1 MYKFS
6 LLFLSLILLNL
17 ELFSQCVP
25 DENFVPIGTN
35 YGLSPDSLAT
45 GYINQEYNQDLTFFL
60 PTDTLVDVEGFGE
73 TLIIFE
79 DYHISSI
86 SLPIG
91 LSWTCNN
98 AAQQCHYDP
107 TVTQYGC
114 VSLYGIP
121 LQFGE
126 FDVEVTVIA
135 THELSWVVGPEEI
148 TFTLPL
154 NILPNFSAN
163 DGFAMA
169 NFSGCAPLTVDFTN
183 NNPDLESYY
192 WSFGNG
198 NENLMENPSSQLFT
212 EPGIY
217 EVHYVAYSSTTPSY
231 FLTGVEIQNASGW
244 GDEIP
249 DEENLGFLGLG
260 SPDFYFTIT
269 NESQNIIYQS
279 NVLEEQNLPVSYN
292 IDNLQLFNQNYSINV
307 YEEDGVISDND
318 YCGSVNFEG
327 FSNSS
332 IISNGNLVVNYTTS
346 NIQPTPIA
354 DILDTVYV
362 YETPTSPQVNYDDNL
377 LILSAISDSLNLSYQ
392 WYFNQSPIPGA
403 NSLSYSP
410 VYSGFYY
417 LLATNE
423 YGCSASSEEQLIT
436 ICDDEYTPDI
446 DISFDTLSFIQ
457 SSYFDYQWLFEG
469 QEIAG
474 ANSFFFLAQETGNY
488 SLLLTDQWGCK
499 FISNDIF
506 FSSVSVYNLDKNKL
520 SIYPNPASNYIDV
533 LVPSSNSDFDF
544 IQIFDMQGR
553 LVYSQKLW
561 QAKHR
566 IDVSKIERGSYLI
579 KVLSGKQELAKRIIL
594 N

>member
-1 MYKFS
+1 MFRPNIIFVICV
-6 LLFLSLILLNL
+6 FLNIQIY
-17 ELFSQCVP
+17 SQCIP
-25 DENFVPIGTN
+25 DINFIPIDAN
-35 YGLSPDSLAT
+35 YGLSPDSLAV

-60 PTDTLVDVEGFGE
+60 PLDTLVDVEGFGE

-98 AAQQCHYDP
+98 AVQQCHYDP

-114 VSLYGIP
+114 VNIYGIP
-121 LQFGE
+121 LQYGE
-126 FDVEVTVIA
+126 FDVEVSVIA
-135 THELSWVVGPEEI
+135 THELSWAVGPEEI
-148 TFTLPL
+148 TFSLPL

-183 NNPDLESYY
+183 NNPGLESYY

-198 NENLMENPSSQLFT
+198 NENFMENPSSQLFA
-212 EPGIY
+212 EPGVY
-217 EVHYVAYSSTTPSY
+217 EVHYLAYSNSEPSY
-231 FLTGVEIQNASGW
+231 FLTSVQVQNASGW
-244 GDEIP
+244 DGDAEDFFGFQPP
-249 DEENLGFLGLG
+249 DPFFNLF
-260 SPDFYFTIT
+260 D
-269 NESQNIIYQS
+269 
-279 NVLEEQNLPVSYN
+279 
-292 IDNLQLFNQNYSINV
+292 
-307 YEEDGVISDND
+307 
-318 YCGSVNFEG
+318 
-327 FSNSS
+327 
-332 IISNGNLVVNYTTS
+332 SNGNLIFSSDVQVDNSFPVSWQLDNISLSNQNYTLEVWDEDDVLTDNDYLGSIIFNGNS
-346 NIQPTPIA
+346 NSSTITNGDLVVTYSITQIQPSPTA
-354 DILDTVYV
+354 DVFDTVYV
-362 YETPTSPQVNYDDNL
+362 YETPASPQVSYDDNL
-377 LILSAISDSLNLSYQ
+377 FILSAISDSLNLSYQ

-410 VYSGFYY
+410 IYSGFYY

-423 YGCSASSEEQLIT
+423 FGCSASSEEQLIT
-436 ICDDEYTPDI
+436 ICDDEYTPNI

-457 SSYFDYQWLFEG
+457 SSYFNYQWLFEG

-474 ANSFFFLAQETGNY
+474 ANSFFLLAQESGNY

-506 FSSVSVYNLDKNKL
+506 FNTMSVFNLEKNKL
-520 SIYPNPASNYIDV
+520 SIFPNPASDYIDV
-533 LVPSSNSDFDF
+533 LVSSSNSVFDF
-544 IQIFDMQGR
+544 IKIFDMQGR

-561 QAKHR
+561 LHKHR
-566 IDVSKIERGSYLI
+566 IDISSIERGSYLI
-579 KVLSGKQELAKRIIL
+579 EVFSKKQKLAKRIIL